1 MSETVKIDIEM
12 LRKIA
17 DAAPRGRWSVWTSNS
32 WRRVFSDQRGKH
44 VSVIE
49 PTTQP
54 DGHVDLLFGA
64 GVATYLESFPAEVA
78 LELLDELA
86 AARAAHADLFRLL
99 ERAHG
104 AIDLLLA
111 QMILAAPDF
120 RPTRSVVWPDMVAI
134 AAALGPKGGV

>member
-1 MSETVKIDIEM
+1 MSEKAKLDIDA
-12 LRKIA
+12 LRLVA
-17 DAAPRGRWSVWTSNS
+17 SSAPRGRWSVWTSNS

-49 PTTQP
+49 PTTQQ
-54 DGHVDLLFGA
+54 DGHADLLFGA

-86 AARAAHADLFRLL
+86 AARAAQADLFRLL
-99 ERAHG
+99 ERAHS

-111 QMILAAPDF
+111 QMIPAAPSF
-120 RPTRSVVWPDMVAI
+120 RPTRSVVWPDMMAI
-134 AAALGPKGGV
+134 SAALGPKGGA

>member
-1 MSETVKIDIEM
+1 MSEKAKLDIDA
-12 LRKIA
+12 LRSVA
-17 DAAPRGRWSVWTSNS
+17 SAAPRGRWSVWTSNS

-78 LELLDELA
+78 IELLDEVA
-86 AARAAHADLFRLL
+86 AARAARADLFRLL
-99 ERAHG
+99 EKAHG
-104 AIDLLLA
+104 VIDLLLA
-111 QMILAAPDF
+111 RAILADPKF
-120 RPTRSVVWPDMVAI
+120 RMTESVFWPDVVVI
-134 AAALGPKGGV
+134 AAALGPKDGA